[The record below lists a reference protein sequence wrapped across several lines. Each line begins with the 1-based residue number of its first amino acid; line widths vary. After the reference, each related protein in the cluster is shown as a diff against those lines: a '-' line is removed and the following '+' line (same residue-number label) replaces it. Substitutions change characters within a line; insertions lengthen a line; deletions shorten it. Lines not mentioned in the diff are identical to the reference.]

1 MTSGGIGCYK
11 LLCRVRC
18 FGFPFT
24 ARRARSPS
32 RKAGASALALSRNLT
47 LVRATAVAPI
57 LTRCSKTNQ
66 PIPTGLDSDMVVLET
81 LPNVP
86 IPVVCS
92 ACGSTHY
99 WMGFN
104 AWVEWEEERQLANAP
119 FAARNIVRHR
129 RAS

>member
-1 MTSGGIGCYK
+1 
-11 LLCRVRC
+11 
-18 FGFPFT
+18 
-24 ARRARSPS
+24 
-32 RKAGASALALSRNLT
+32 
-47 LVRATAVAPI
+47 
-57 LTRCSKTNQ
+57 
-66 PIPTGLDSDMVVLET
+66 MVVLET

-86 IPVVCS
+86 VPVVCS